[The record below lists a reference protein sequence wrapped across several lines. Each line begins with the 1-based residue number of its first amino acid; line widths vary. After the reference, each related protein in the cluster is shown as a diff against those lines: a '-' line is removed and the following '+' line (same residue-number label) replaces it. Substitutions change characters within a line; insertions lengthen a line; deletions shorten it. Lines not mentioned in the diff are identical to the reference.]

1 MARIDELLEAEA
13 VAAEMAEADQDSAVR
28 TDVRITRGHSRS
40 RTLQVRL
47 NDHELDQLTAY
58 ADQRGLPVSTVAR
71 LFLLQALSPADDLH
85 AVFDRIE
92 RDLSNIRRE
101 ALSTNAPDT

>member
-13 VAAEMAEADQDSAVR
+13 VAAEKAEVDQDLAPR

-47 NDHELDQLTAY
+47 NDHELDELTAH
-58 ADQRGLPVSTVAR
+58 ADQRGLPVSTMAR
-71 LFLLQALSPADDLH
+71 LLLLQALSPADDLN
-85 AVFDRIE
+85 AAFDRIE
-92 RDLSNIRRE
+92 RDLSTVRRE
-101 ALSTNAPDT
+101 ALRTNATDI

>member
-13 VAAEMAEADQDSAVR
+13 VAAELAEADQGSAVR
-28 TDVRITRGHSRS
+28 TDVRITRGQSRS
-40 RTLQVRL
+40 RTLQIRL
-47 NDHELDQLTAY
+47 NEHELDQLTAH

-71 LFLLQALSPADDLH
+71 LVLLQALPPADDLK

-92 RDLSNIRRE
+92 RDLATVRRE
-101 ALSTNAPDT
+101 ALSTRATAE

>member
-1 MARIDELLEAEA
+1 MARIDDLLAAEA
-13 VAAEMAEADQDSAVR
+13 VAAEAAEADQGSARR

-47 NDHELDQLTAY
+47 NEDELEALAVM

-71 LFLLQALSPADDLH
+71 LLLLQALTPVDD
-85 AVFDRIE
+85 VTSTFDRLE
-92 RDLSNIRRE
+92 RDLAAVRHRT
-101 ALSTNAPDT
+101 LST